1 MNKPIAIV
9 LGGTSPHVLLVN
21 KLHDRG
27 YYVLLVDY
35 LPNPPAKKIADEHI
49 QASTLDKE
57 QVLAIAKER
66 KASLV
71 ISTCIDQANSVCCYV
86 AEKLNLPHPYSYETS
101 LYVTNKGL
109 MKFRM
114 KEFDVPSSPFVL
126 TKDSKQIDWSMVS
139 FPCVVK
145 PVDCN
150 SSKGVHRAD
159 SIEEAEPFVEEA
171 IRLSQT
177 GEAIIEGFCAGD
189 EIQVDCVALEDGA
202 DVVMTRSKVKVA
214 GGNETVLNSF
224 GSIVPA
230 QVSETVNAQLK
241 QIAVNIAKGF
251 GLRNTPFFYQ
261 AIVTGNQVN
270 VLEFAPRVGGGLS
283 YYMIKNF
290 VGFDAVEAAVD
301 SFLGVPIHTG
311 YHAPEKLYRT
321 CLLYSKPCVFDHI
334 EGLEALKEEGIVK
347 EIFITKNR
355 GDEIDGDMRSS
366 NRVGSFIVEAQ
377 SLDELKDKTENSFK
391 RIKIMDVIGNN
402 QIINIL
408 PPPVRVVWL
417 IYSQGRS
424 IGYHLCEPQCSHSF
438 EERRA
443 A

>member
-1 MNKPIAIV
+1 MEKSIAIV
-9 LGGTSPHVLLVN
+9 LGGTAPHVLLVD
-21 KLHDRG
+21 KLHERG
-27 YYVLLVDY
+27 YYVVLVDY
-35 LPNPPAKKIADEHI
+35 LSNPPAKRVADEHI
-49 QASTLDKE
+49 QTSTLDKE
-57 QVLAIAKER
+57 KVLEIAKEK

-86 AEKLNLPHPYSYETS
+86 AEQLNLPRPYSYETS

-109 MKFRM
+109 MKERM
-114 KEFDVPSSPFVL
+114 KAFDVPSSSFIL
-126 TKDSKQIDWSMVS
+126 TKSVDGIDWAQVS

-159 SIEEAEPFVEEA
+159 SIDEAKPFVEEA
-171 IRLSQT
+171 LKLSQT

-189 EIQVDCVALEDGA
+189 EIQVDCVALDNDA

-214 GGNETVLNSF
+214 GSNEAVLNSY

-230 QVSETVNAQLK
+230 QVSESVLPKMK

-261 AIVTGNQVN
+261 AIVTDDEVN

-301 SFLGVPIHTG
+301 SFLGLPIRVN
-311 YHAPEKLYRT
+311 YHSPKRVYRT
-321 CLLYSKPCVFDHI
+321 CLLYSKPCTFDHI
-334 EGLEALKEEGIVK
+334 EGFESLKEEGVINEV
-347 EIFITKNR
+347 FITKNQ
-355 GDEIDGDMRSS
+355 GEVIDGDMRST
-366 NRVGSFIVEAQ
+366 NRIGSFVIEAE
-377 SLDELKDKTENSFK
+377 SLEELKERTRVCAE
-391 RIKIMDVIGNN
+391 RIKVLDTRGKNMIVT
-402 QIINIL
+402 
-408 PPPVRVVWL
+408 
-417 IYSQGRS
+417 
-424 IGYHLCEPQCSHSF
+424 SF
-438 EERRA
+438 
-443 A
+443 

>member
-1 MNKPIAIV
+1 MERPVAIV
-9 LGGTSPHVLLVN
+9 LGGTAPHVLLVN
-21 KLHDRG
+21 KLHERG
-27 YYVLLVDY
+27 YYVVLVDY
-35 LPNPPAKKIADEHI
+35 LSNPPARRVAEEHI

-57 QVLAIAKER
+57 KVLEIAKEK

-86 AEKLNLPHPYSYETS
+86 AEQLNLPHPYSYETS

-109 MKFRM
+109 MKERM
-114 KEFDVPSSPFVL
+114 KAFDVPSSSFIL
-126 TKDSKQIDWSMVS
+126 TKSSDGIDWAQVS

-159 SIEEAEPFVEEA
+159 SIDEAKPFVEEA
-171 IRLSQT
+171 LKLSQT

-189 EIQVDCVALEDGA
+189 EIQVDCVALDNDA

-214 GGNETVLNSF
+214 GSNEAVLNSY

-230 QVSETVNAQLK
+230 QVSENVLPKLK
-241 QIAVNIAKGF
+241 HIAVGIAKGF

-261 AIVTGNQVN
+261 AIVTGDEVN

-301 SFLGVPIHTG
+301 SFLGKRINNS
-311 YHAPEKLYRT
+311 YHAPERVYRT
-321 CLLYSKPCVFDHI
+321 CLLYAKPCTFDHI
-334 EGLEALKEEGIVK
+334 EGLERLKEEGLIT
-347 EIFITKNR
+347 ETFITKSK

-366 NRVGSFIVEAQ
+366 NRVGSFIVEAA
-377 SLDELKDKTENSFK
+377 SLDELNERVKYCMNSVGIIDDK
-391 RIKIMDVIGNN
+391 GNN
-402 QIINIL
+402 MIL
-408 PPPVRVVWL
+408 QPKE
-417 IYSQGRS
+417 S
-424 IGYHLCEPQCSHSF
+424 
-438 EERRA
+438 
-443 A
+443 

>member
-9 LGGTSPHVLLVN
+9 LGGTSPHVLLVD
-21 KLHDRG
+21 KLHERG
-27 YYVLLVDY
+27 YYVVLVDY
-35 LPNPPAKKIADEHI
+35 LSNPPAKRVADEHI

-57 QVLAIAKER
+57 KVLEIAQEK

-86 AEKLNLPHPYSYETS
+86 AEQLNLPHPYSYETS

-109 MKFRM
+109 MKERM
-114 KEFDVPSSPFVL
+114 KAFDVPSSSFIL
-126 TKDSKQIDWSMVS
+126 TKSVDNIDWTQVS

-159 SIEEAEPFVEEA
+159 SKDEAKPFVEEA
-171 IRLSQT
+171 LKLSQT

-189 EIQVDCVALEDGA
+189 EIQVDCVALDNDA

-214 GGNETVLNSF
+214 GSNEAVLNSY

-230 QVSETVNAQLK
+230 LVSKSVLPKLK
-241 QIAVNIAKGF
+241 QIAVGIAKGF

-261 AIVTGNQVN
+261 AIVTGDEVN

-290 VGFDAVEAAVD
+290 VGFDAVEAAMD
-301 SFLGVPIHTG
+301 SFLGLPIRVN
-311 YHAPEKLYRT
+311 YHSPKKVYRT
-321 CLLYSKPCVFDHI
+321 CLLYSKPCTFDHI
-334 EGLEALKEEGIVK
+334 EGFEALKEEGVIK
-347 EIFITKNR
+347 EVFITKNQ
-355 GDEIDGDMRSS
+355 GEVIDGDMRST
-366 NRVGSFIVEAQ
+366 NRIGSFVIEAG
-377 SLDELKDKTENSFK
+377 SLEELKERTRSCAE
-391 RIKIMDVIGNN
+391 RIKVLDSNGENMIVT
-402 QIINIL
+402 
-408 PPPVRVVWL
+408 
-417 IYSQGRS
+417 
-424 IGYHLCEPQCSHSF
+424 SF
-438 EERRA
+438 
-443 A
+443 

>member
-1 MNKPIAIV
+1 MDRPIAIV
-9 LGGTSPHVLLVN
+9 LGGTSPHKLLVE

-27 YYVLLVDY
+27 YYVVLVDY
-35 LPNPPAKKIADEHI
+35 LANPPAKEVADEHI

-57 QVLAIAKER
+57 RVLEIAQKLS
-66 KASLV
+66 ANLV
-71 ISTCIDQANSVCCYV
+71 ISTCIDHANSVCCYV

-109 MKFRM
+109 MKKRM
-114 KEFDVPSSPFVL
+114 KDYDVPSSSFIL
-126 TKDSKQIDWSMVS
+126 TKNVANLDWSHVS

-159 SIEEAEPFVEEA
+159 SIDEAKPFVEDA
-171 IRLSQT
+171 LKLSQS

-189 EIQVDCVALEDGA
+189 EIQVDCVALDNDA

-214 GGNETVLNSF
+214 GNNEAVLNSY

-230 QVSETVNAQLK
+230 QVSENVLPKLK

-261 AIVTGNQVN
+261 AIVTGDEVN

-290 VGFDAVEAAVD
+290 VGFDAVEAAVN
-301 SFLGVPIHTG
+301 SFLGKRIKNS
-311 YHAPEKLYRT
+311 YHAPERIYRT
-321 CLLYSKPCVFDHI
+321 
-334 EGLEALKEEGIVK
+334 
-347 EIFITKNR
+347 
-355 GDEIDGDMRSS
+355 
-366 NRVGSFIVEAQ
+366 
-377 SLDELKDKTENSFK
+377 
-391 RIKIMDVIGNN
+391 
-402 QIINIL
+402 
-408 PPPVRVVWL
+408 
-417 IYSQGRS
+417 
-424 IGYHLCEPQCSHSF
+424 
-438 EERRA
+438 
-443 A
+443 